1 MDAIEKEGIDLVRE
15 KLEEA
20 DVIVI
25 VLDGSAPLTDEDL
38 QILQENQKCIDR
50 IIIAVNKSD
59 LPPAW
64 ETGQLL
70 RQPGAAGPIS
80 NNHLLKIS
88 AKFGDGLDALK
99 KALTNLT
106 DSCETTGDDS
116 MITQLRHKLSLEK
129 ALDRLM
135 AADKCISTGQSPEF
149 AAFELHEA
157 LEALDEITGRKI
169 QDDVLHKIFS
179 SFCIGK

>member
-70 RQPGAAGPIS
+70 RQPERPAPFPTI
-80 NNHLLKIS
+80 I
-88 AKFGDGLDALK
+88 
-99 KALTNLT
+99 
-106 DSCETTGDDS
+106 C
-116 MITQLRHKLSLEK
+116 
-129 ALDRLM
+129 
-135 AADKCISTGQSPEF
+135 
-149 AAFELHEA
+149 
-157 LEALDEITGRKI
+157 
-169 QDDVLHKIFS
+169 
-179 SFCIGK
+179 